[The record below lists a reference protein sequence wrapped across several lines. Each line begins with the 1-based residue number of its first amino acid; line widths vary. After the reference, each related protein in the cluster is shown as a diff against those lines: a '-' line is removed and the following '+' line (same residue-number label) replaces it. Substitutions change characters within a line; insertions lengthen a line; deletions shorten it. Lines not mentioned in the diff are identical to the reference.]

1 MKNLNRILVACIAG
15 LFIAAAA
22 HAGEW
27 TEDYASALAKAKKEH
42 KLLLLNFTGS
52 DWCPWCKRIDKDV
65 FDTKKFEDFAREKL
79 VLVTLDYPR
88 QRELSK
94 EIVDQNAALQKKYG
108 VEGFPTIIVLNSN
121 EKVVFKQEGYREGGP
136 EAFLEQFP
144 KPTS

>member
-1 MKNLNRILVACIAG
+1 MKNLTRILAACIAG

-22 HAGEW
+22 HANEW

-52 DWCPWCKRIDKDV
+52 DWCPWCKRIDKEV
-65 FDTKKFEDFAREKL
+65 FDTKKFEDFASEKL

-94 EIVDQNAALQKKYG
+94 EIVGQNAALQKKFG
-108 VEGFPTIIVLNSN
+108 VEGFPTIIVLNAN
-121 EKVVFKQEGYREGGP
+121 EKVVFKQEGYKEGGP
-136 EAFLEQFP
+136 EVFLEQFP
-144 KPTS
+144 KPAS